1 MKVKFSRCN
10 SNSLAQVPQVDG
22 QMTFVKDTQEVYMD
36 VGNKRSKVTDIIFL
50 DTMQQ
55 ANGLSNYLTN
65 KLYYV
70 NETNRLYHYNSTT
83 QQLEEDKM
91 TAEETVYDNTE
102 SGMEADTVQG
112 AIDEVNTKVE
122 EVNEKIGT
130 LSTALDA
137 LNGEVI

>member
-36 VGNKRSKVTDIIFL
+36 VGNNRSKVTDIIFISTL
-50 DTMQQ
+50 QQ

-83 QQLEEDKM
+83 QQLEEVKM

-112 AIDEVNTKVE
+112 AIDELSNKVGS
-122 EVNEKIGT
+122 ID
-130 LSTALDA
+130 TALDD

>member
-10 SNSLAQVPQVDG
+10 SNSLANVPQVDG

-36 VGNKRSKVTDIIFL
+36 VGNNRTKVTDIIFIATL
-50 DTMQQ
+50 QQ
-55 ANGLSNYLTN
+55 LNAMNSYLSN

-70 NETNRLYHYNSTT
+70 EDTNKLYHYNTT
-83 QQLEEDKM
+83 SQEIEEVKT

>member
-10 SNSLAQVPQVDG
+10 SNSLTNVPQVDG

-36 VGNKRSKVTDIIFL
+36 VGNNRTKVTDIIFINTL
-50 DTMQQ
+50 SE

-70 NETNRLYHYNSTT
+70 NETNRLYHYNTT
-83 QQLEEDKM
+83 SQQLEEVKM

-130 LSTALDA
+130 LSTALDT